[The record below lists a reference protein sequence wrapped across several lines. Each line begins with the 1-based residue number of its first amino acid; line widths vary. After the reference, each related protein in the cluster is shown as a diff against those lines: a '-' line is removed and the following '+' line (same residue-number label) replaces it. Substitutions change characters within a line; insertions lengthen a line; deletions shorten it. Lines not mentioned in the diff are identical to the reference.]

1 MSDNK
6 QAPQPVPAA
15 KQSVAQTL
23 LVIALVILVGI
34 IFGIGQSSLTMAFET
49 KAVVEAEAGLTNVD
63 YQTYTRIR
71 TIESLLYRGQ
81 KPHEVEDQVWAQ
93 AENFTQMFLRYR
105 NPLLIAKLGELRGL
119 KPEGEELDRLV
130 EEYLNRPL
138 SNKDY
143 PTLGHAFKA
152 VSKANIKG
160 RTVNAVELRNYI
172 ANEQAATN
180 LESQN
185 QASLV
190 IDREAA
196 ASTRA
201 IAAETITVEEATIS
215 TAALIAKYKEEV
227 VKDEDALLIRY
238 DELKDDRFV
247 IPRRCHLTLIGVDA
261 NTLRESVTISD
272 EEIGAYYEKNKEI
285 DPMLKKVAAPEE
297 PKEGEAPPAPK
308 MESKTLAESRA
319 YIRGKLQ
326 GEKADEV
333 ALDLCSRFLTAV
345 SNESLIEEDRIAEG
359 KHDDLLSLVPTVT
372 IAAADDERLDKDV
385 SLTLWTK
392 MGADEPQSGSSYQ
405 IQDAEG
411 KHVAS
416 MNVENP
422 SLFQKEPGSI
432 LLRAQAIDNPQ
443 LHVFQVI
450 EGFTDS
456 SYKDFDAVKDEVILY
471 ESAQRAYAE
480 LREEAEAIKT
490 ALARSDA
497 SFAKYFEAEE
507 RKHWAAAIDSQT
519 YAPLDE
525 IVEPMS
531 AEGGLGD
538 KKPAIAHTVPG
549 HGVYLKEAENDG
561 DMRRITIGR
570 VVKFESSEDPEKDID
585 YAQHVQFVER
595 TVRGLQQQAF
605 SKTIQ
610 AALSAE

>member
-6 QAPQPVPAA
+6 QAPQPAPAA

-71 TIESLLYRGQ
+71 TIESLLYQGQ
-81 KPHEVEDQVWAQ
+81 KPHEVEDQVWAR

-105 NPLLIAKLGELRGL
+105 NPLLIAKLGELKGL
-119 KPEGEELDRLV
+119 KPEGPELDRLV
-130 EEYLNRPL
+130 EEYLGRPL

-143 PTLGHAFKA
+143 PTLGHAFKE

-172 ANEQAATN
+172 ANEQAANN

-196 ASTRA
+196 ATTRA
-201 IAAETITVEEATIS
+201 IEAESITVEEATIS
-215 TAALIAKYKEEV
+215 TAALIAKYKDEV

-238 DELKDDRFV
+238 DELKDERFV
-247 IPRRCHLTLIGVDA
+247 IPRRCQLTLIGIDS
-261 NTLRESVTISD
+261 NTLRESVVVSD
-272 EEIGAYYEKNKEI
+272 EEIGAYYEENKET
-285 DPMLKKVAAPEE
+285 DMQLKKVATPAE

-308 MESKTLAESRA
+308 MEIKTLAESRA

-326 GEKADEV
+326 GQKAEEV

-372 IAAADDERLDKDV
+372 IAAADDERLEKDV
-385 SLTLWTK
+385 SLMLWTEL
-392 MGADEPQSGSSYQ
+392 GADEPQSGTSYQ
-405 IQDAEG
+405 IQDKDG
-411 KHVAS
+411 KHIAS

-422 SLFQKEPGSI
+422 SLFQKEVGSI
-432 LLRAQAIDNPQ
+432 LLQAQAKDNPQ
-443 LHVFQVI
+443 LHVFQII
-450 EGFTDS
+450 EQFTDS
-456 SYKDFDAVKDEVILY
+456 SYKGFDDVKQEVILY
-471 ESAQRAYAE
+471 EAAQRAYAE
-480 LREEAEAIKT
+480 LRDEAEAMKT
-490 ALARSDA
+490 ALASSDMTL
-497 SFAKYFEAEE
+497 AKYFEAEE
-507 RKHWAAAIDSQT
+507 RKHWAAAIDSKT

-525 IVEPMS
+525 IVEPVG
-531 AEGGLGD
+531 AEGAFGD

-549 HGVYLKEAENDG
+549 QGIYLKEADNDG

-570 VVKFESSEDPEKDID
+570 VVKFESSIDPEKAID

-605 SKTIQ
+605 SDVIKASLT
-610 AALSAE
+610 AE